1 MIKNLRLSKVFWLA
15 LAFTY
20 IFLILTVYGLL
31 TLPQDTF
38 DTDNSEH
45 VRAAVKLTYVRF
57 SLVAVSMVTYPI
69 ILFSSLKY
77 AKYFTI
83 ALTAWAIACYIDDYL
98 VLYRIIEYPERFIIV
113 ILQLIRP
120 ILLVCLLWMSFE
132 LTFTKSKERY

>member
-83 ALTAWAIACYIDDYL
+83 ALTAWAIAMYVDDYL
-98 VLYRIIEYPERFIIV
+98 VLYRIIEYPERGIIV

>member
-69 ILFSSLKY
+69 ILFGSLKY

-83 ALTAWAIACYIDDYL
+83 ALTAWAIAMYIDDYL
-98 VLYRIIEYPERFIIV
+98 VLYRIIEYPKRGIIV

>member
-83 ALTAWAIACYIDDYL
+83 ALTAWAIAIYIDDYL

>member
-57 SLVAVSMVTYPI
+57 SLIAVSMVTYPI
-69 ILFSSLKY
+69 ILFGSLKY

-83 ALTAWAIACYIDDYL
+83 ALTAWAIAIYIDDYL
-98 VLYRIIEYPERFIIV
+98 VLYRIIEYPKRGIIV

>member
-45 VRAAVKLTYVRF
+45 VRAAVKLTYLRF
-57 SLVAVSMVTYPI
+57 SLIAVSMVTYPI
-69 ILFSSLKY
+69 ILFGSLKY

-83 ALTAWAIACYIDDYL
+83 ALTAWAIAMYIDDYL
-98 VLYRIIEYPERFIIV
+98 VLYRIIEYPERGIIV
-113 ILQLIRP
+113 ILQSMRP

-132 LTFTKSKERY
+132 LTFTRSKERY

>member
-98 VLYRIIEYPERFIIV
+98 VLYKIIKYPERFIIV

>member
-98 VLYRIIEYPERFIIV
+98 VLYRIIEYPKRGIVV

>member
-45 VRAAVKLTYVRF
+45 VIAAVKLTYVRF

-83 ALTAWAIACYIDDYL
+83 ALTAWAIAMYIDDYL
-98 VLYRIIEYPERFIIV
+98 VLYRIIEYPERGIIV
-113 ILQLIRP
+113 ILQLMRP
-120 ILLVCLLWMSFE
+120 VLLVCLLWMSFE

>member
-45 VRAAVKLTYVRF
+45 VRAAVKLTYLRF

-98 VLYRIIEYPERFIIV
+98 VLYRIIEYPKRGIVV

>member
-98 VLYRIIEYPERFIIV
+98 VLYRIIEYPKRGIVV

-120 ILLVCLLWMSFE
+120 ILLACLLWMSFE

>member
-20 IFLILTVYGLL
+20 IFLILTVYALL

-83 ALTAWAIACYIDDYL
+83 ALTAWAIAMYIDDYL
-98 VLYRIIEYPERFIIV
+98 VLYRIIEYPKRGIIV

>member
-98 VLYRIIEYPERFIIV
+98 VLYRIIEYPKRGIIV

>member
-57 SLVAVSMVTYPI
+57 SLITVSMVTYPI
-69 ILFSSLKY
+69 ILFGSLKY

-83 ALTAWAIACYIDDYL
+83 ALTAWAIAMYIDDYL
-98 VLYRIIEYPERFIIV
+98 VLYRIIEYPKRGIVV

>member
-45 VRAAVKLTYVRF
+45 VIAAVKLTYVRF
-57 SLVAVSMVTYPI
+57 SLIAVSMVTYPI
-69 ILFSSLKY
+69 ILFGSLKY

-83 ALTAWAIACYIDDYL
+83 ALTAWAIAMYIDDYL
-98 VLYRIIEYPERFIIV
+98 VLYRIIEYPERGIIV

-120 ILLVCLLWMSFE
+120 ILLVCLLWKSFE

>member
-1 MIKNLRLSKVFWLA
+1 M
-15 LAFTY
+15 
-20 IFLILTVYGLL
+20 YGLL

-45 VRAAVKLTYVRF
+45 VRTAVKLTYVRF
-57 SLVAVSMVTYPI
+57 SLVTVSMVTYPI

-98 VLYRIIEYPERFIIV
+98 VLYKIIKYPERFIIV
-113 ILQLIRP
+113 FLQLIRP

-132 LTFTKSKERY
+132 LTFTKSRERYKLGR

>member
-45 VRAAVKLTYVRF
+45 VIAAVQLTYVRF
-57 SLVAVSMVTYPI
+57 SLIAVSMVTYPI
-69 ILFSSLKY
+69 ILFGSLKY

-83 ALTAWAIACYIDDYL
+83 ALTAWAIAMYIDDYL
-98 VLYRIIEYPERFIIV
+98 VLYRIIEYPERGIIV
-113 ILQLIRP
+113 ILQSMRP

-132 LTFTKSKERY
+132 LTFTRSKERY

>member
-57 SLVAVSMVTYPI
+57 SLIAVSMVTYPI
-69 ILFSSLKY
+69 ILFGSLKY

-83 ALTAWAIACYIDDYL
+83 ALTAWAIAMYIDDYL
-98 VLYRIIEYPERFIIV
+98 VLYRIIEYPERGIIV

>member
-45 VRAAVKLTYVRF
+45 VIAAVKLTYVRF

-98 VLYRIIEYPERFIIV
+98 VLYRIIEYPKRGIVV
-113 ILQLIRP
+113 ILQLTRP

>member
-98 VLYRIIEYPERFIIV
+98 VLYRIIEYPKRGIVV

-132 LTFTKSKERY
+132 LTFTSSKVRY

>member
-83 ALTAWAIACYIDDYL
+83 ALTAWAIAIYIDDYL
-98 VLYRIIEYPERFIIV
+98 VLYRIIEYPKRSIIV

>member
-69 ILFSSLKY
+69 ILFGSLKH

>member
-45 VRAAVKLTYVRF
+45 VRAAVKLTYLRF
-57 SLVAVSMVTYPI
+57 SLIAVSMVTYPI
-69 ILFSSLKY
+69 ILFGSLKY

-83 ALTAWAIACYIDDYL
+83 ALTAWAIAIYIDDYL
-98 VLYRIIEYPERFIIV
+98 VLYRIIEYPERGIIV

>member
-20 IFLILTVYGLL
+20 IFLILTVYALL

-69 ILFSSLKY
+69 ILFGSLKY

-83 ALTAWAIACYIDDYL
+83 ALTAWAIAMYIDDYL
-98 VLYRIIEYPERFIIV
+98 VLYRIIEYPKRGIIV

>member
-20 IFLILTVYGLL
+20 IFIILTVYALL

-38 DTDNSEH
+38 NTDNSEH
-45 VRAAVKLTYVRF
+45 VIAAVKLTYVRF
-57 SLVAVSMVTYPI
+57 SLVVVSMVTYPI
-69 ILFSSLKY
+69 ILFGSLKY

-83 ALTAWAIACYIDDYL
+83 ALTAWAIAMYIDDYL
-98 VLYRIIEYPERFIIV
+98 VLYRIIEYPERGIIV
-113 ILQLIRP
+113 FLQLIRP

-132 LTFTKSKERY
+132 LTFTKSKESY

>member
-57 SLVAVSMVTYPI
+57 SLIAVSMVTYPI

-83 ALTAWAIACYIDDYL
+83 ALTAWAIALYIDDYL
-98 VLYRIIEYPERFIIV
+98 VLYRIIEYPKRGIIV

>member
-38 DTDNSEH
+38 DTDNSDH

-57 SLVAVSMVTYPI
+57 SLIAISMVTYPI

-98 VLYRIIEYPERFIIV
+98 VLYRIIEYPKRGLIV

>member
-45 VRAAVKLTYVRF
+45 VRAAVKLTYLRF
-57 SLVAVSMVTYPI
+57 SLIAVSMVTYPI
-69 ILFSSLKY
+69 ILFGSLKY

-98 VLYRIIEYPERFIIV
+98 VLYKFIKYPERFIIV

>member
-57 SLVAVSMVTYPI
+57 SLIAISMVTYPI

-98 VLYRIIEYPERFIIV
+98 VLYRIIEYPKRGIVV

>member
-45 VRAAVKLTYVRF
+45 VIAAVKLTYVRF
-57 SLVAVSMVTYPI
+57 SLIAVSVVTYPI
-69 ILFSSLKY
+69 ILFGSLKY

-83 ALTAWAIACYIDDYL
+83 ALTAWAIAMYIDDYL
-98 VLYRIIEYPERFIIV
+98 VLYRIIEYPERGIV
-113 ILQLIRP
+113 VALQTIRP
-120 ILLVCLLWMSFE
+120 ILLVCLLWLSFE
-132 LTFTKSKERY
+132 LTFTNARVR